1 MSLSDWYL
9 TPWLP
14 LEKNSSKSTPLCGPP
29 VVGPI
34 GLSPDHSQE
43 IIPWTHHWN
52 KIFIYGYY
60 PY

>member
-34 GLSPDHSQE
+34 GLSPGYGREFKRLSFPPQAE
-43 IIPWTHHWN
+43 
-52 KIFIYGYY
+52 KIA
-60 PY
+60 